1 LVEPR
6 EARPLMEHEQV
17 DRRRARARR
26 RKCVPAALGAAILG
40 LTVVTTT
47 PGAQTTVMPIPAPG
61 PAEDEPEFATP
72 TTLDGAGRIVAA
84 VHIGEHGPF
93 RFIVDTGANRTA
105 ISMQTAAHL
114 DAEPAEQTIVHGIT
128 GSAVMPQVQVDE
140 FRVGELRFHDQR
152 LAILPDAVFGGL
164 DGILG
169 IDALQDARLDIDFV
183 RDQVVVRRSA
193 KSSPGGR
200 AIIRASV
207 RHKGLLMIPARVGRV
222 RVKAIIDTGAERSL
236 GNGALFGALSRSS
249 RVPYELMT
257 STVVG
262 ATAQVAT
269 GQTLKAPPIDL
280 GGTRIGNLLITFGDF
295 HVFRIWSLLDEPAL
309 VLGMDVLGTL
319 PQFSIDYPRRE
330 FQPVVTRR
338 LPPVYTSSDSTP

>member
-1 LVEPR
+1 
-6 EARPLMEHEQV
+6 MELEQL
-17 DRRRARARR
+17 DRRGLRARR
-26 RKCVPAALGAAILG
+26 RTQVRAALGAAVIG
-40 LTVVTTT
+40 LTVATTL
-47 PGAQTTVMPIPAPG
+47 GAQTTVLPVPAPG
-61 PAEDEPEFATP
+61 EVEDEPEFATP
-72 TTLDGAGRIVAA
+72 TTLDGAGRVVAA

-105 ISMQTAAHL
+105 ISMQTAARL
-114 DAEPAEQTIVHGIT
+114 DADPAEQTIVHGIT
-128 GSAVMPQVQVDE
+128 GSAVMPQVRVDE

-169 IDALQDARLDIDFV
+169 IDALQDARIDIDFV
-183 RDQVVVRRSA
+183 RDRVVVRRSL
-193 KSSPGGR
+193 KSSPDGR
-200 AIIRASV
+200 AVIRASV

-249 RVPYELMT
+249 REPYELMT

-262 ATAQVAT
+262 ATAHVAT

-330 FQPVVTRR
+330 FQPLVTRR
-338 LPPVYTSSDSTP
+338 LPPVYTPIDSTP